1 LRCSCRS
8 VYNLRYFGSGMVI
21 KHVIQ
26 ADEPSIPQPEY
37 SAVSTCLS
45 LFRSPSKLQ
54 SLSLV
59 FFLLFHSPYTLS
71 LFSSFS
77 FSSPFQSLCL
87 GQLALSLILSFS
99 FLAFLALPV
108 LTNLTF
114 FPTFFHLQNS
124 FLYCNLLHIFSFTR
138 LFYSFQCT
146 YLHSYC
152 SNFIFKN
159 VCSKVV

>member
-1 LRCSCRS
+1 MYFLHWVTFLRCSCRS

-45 LFRSPSKLQ
+45 LFRSPSNFNLLAW
-54 SLSLV
+54 S
-59 FFLLFHSPYTLS
+59 FFSSFILGTLS

-87 GQLALSLILSFS
+87 YQFALSLTPLILYNQMFFS
-99 FLAFLALPV
+99 YFLSPSEFLG
-108 LTNLTF
+108 
-114 FPTFFHLQNS
+114 
-124 FLYCNLLHIFSFTR
+124 CNLHIFCFTR

-146 YLHSYC
+146 YMNLYC
-152 SNFIFKN
+152 SNFIFPN